1 MYSKHSPQNR
11 FQDSQ
16 IQPHLARVLLDRESL
31 FGCEL
36 NLEVQNGNMKLK
48 NTMMNVPFGYRASKH
63 KDICD
68 PEHYKDDISSVLI
81 PHGLIINR
89 IEKIAQDIAKDY
101 QGPITA
107 CCVLKG
113 ASVFY
118 ADLMNALRKVKTPDQ
133 GSVQFSYEFMKV
145 KSYHNTESTGE
156 VKISLT
162 EDELK
167 SYKGKHLLIVEDI
180 VDTGVTCLHA
190 PQENREKQRIVPDY
204 FGFSVPDYFVIGYGL
219 DYNEYFR
226 EMEHICII
234 SESGIEK
241 YKS

>member
-1 MYSKHSPQNR
+1 MAPTGIEI
-11 FQDSQ
+11 DSFLPKEAFV
-16 IQPHLARVLLDRESL
+16 I
-31 FGCEL
+31 
-36 NLEVQNGNMKLK
+36 
-48 NTMMNVPFGYRASKH
+48 
-63 KDICD
+63 

-180 VDTGVTCLHA
+180 VDTGVTMVALL
-190 PQENREKQRIVPDY
+190 NRLKQYEPASVRVVSMLLKRTERSNGYVPDY